1 MKVRATILSLV
12 VTGVF
17 SAIPLS
23 AMAQNLKEVRVDYTS
38 YSPTSLVARKMGW
51 MEEEFKKDNITV
63 KWVYSPSSSN
73 ALDFLKKGSVDFGS
87 AAGLSGVMARSNGAP
102 LKAVYVFSKPEW
114 VAMMVEKSSS
124 ITNVKDLKGK
134 KIAATP
140 GTDAYSFM
148 LRTLHL
154 NGMSKADVTV
164 VPLAHVLGRKAL
176 ENKEVDAW
184 IALDPHQAASE
195 IEAGSKALYRNP
207 DFSSFGLLYAN
218 ESFTSKNPDI
228 VKRVI
233 KVYEKARTWAVA
245 NPDETAK
252 LLAEEAKI
260 SLPVAKAQLKRNDF
274 SAPVPGPTQVKVLKA
289 GLPVLVQEG
298 LIPSEAAGNKAV
310 DELITSEFMK

>member
-1 MKVRATILSLV
+1 MKIHGKVLGLV

-17 SAIPLS
+17 SIMPFS
-23 AMAQNLKEVRVDYTS
+23 ASAENPKEIRVDYTS
-38 YSPTSLVARKMGW
+38 YSPTSLVVRKMGW
-51 MEEEFKKDNITV
+51 MEEEFKKDNIPV

-73 ALDFLKKGSVDFGS
+73 ALDFLKKGSLDFGS

-114 VAMMVEKSSS
+114 VAMMVGKNST
-124 ITNVKDLKGK
+124 ITNVKELKGK

-154 NGMSKADVTV
+154 NGMSKADVNV

-176 ENKEVDAW
+176 ENNEVDAW

-195 IEAGSKALYRNP
+195 LEAGSKALYRNP

-218 ESFTSKNPDI
+218 ESFISSHPDI
-228 VKRVI
+228 VKRVV
-233 KVYEKARTWAVA
+233 KAYEKARTWAIA
-245 NPDETAK
+245 NPEETAK

-274 SAPVPGPTQVKVLKA
+274 SNPTPGPAHVKVLKA
-289 GLPVLVQEG
+289 GISVLVQEK
-298 LIPSEAAGNKAV
+298 LVPSEDAGNKAI
-310 DELITSEFMK
+310 DELITSDFMK

>member
-1 MKVRATILSLV
+1 MKIHGKVLGLV

-17 SAIPLS
+17 SIMPFS
-23 AMAQNLKEVRVDYTS
+23 ASAENPKEIRVDYTS
-38 YSPTSLVARKMGW
+38 YSPTSLVVRKMGW
-51 MEEEFKKDNITV
+51 MEEEFKKDNIPV

-73 ALDFLKKGSVDFGS
+73 ALDFLKKGSLDFGS

-114 VAMMVEKSSS
+114 VAMMVGKNST
-124 ITNVKDLKGK
+124 ITSVKELKGK

-154 NGMSKADVTV
+154 NGMSKADVNV

-176 ENKEVDAW
+176 ENNEVDAW

-195 IEAGSKALYRNP
+195 IESGSKALYRNP

-218 ESFTSKNPDI
+218 ESFISNHPDI

-233 KVYEKARTWAVA
+233 KAYEKARTWAIA
-245 NPDETAK
+245 NPEETAK

-274 SAPVPGPTQVKVLKA
+274 STPTPGPAHVKVLKA
-289 GLPVLVQEG
+289 GIPVLVQEK
-298 LIPSEAAGNKAV
+298 LVPSEAAGNKAI
-310 DELITSEFMK
+310 DELITSDFMK